1 MSENIFKKDT
11 LQQNQRKRSNDIA
24 KIQMITDSKKKFVQ
38 FERTTKF
45 KTDPTITEWLSIFG
59 NMPES
64 LQLEALNSLV
74 PTCKQYQIRHL
85 HNLIAPYFQIDFIR
99 LLPKEV
105 FFNFIF
111 YLHFILKLSFKIL
124 SYLSPKDLVLS
135 ASISRTW
142 RHLAEDHILWMKKCL
157 QYNIKEIF
165 PPNLARRENWALFSA
180 GLVDSPQESPH
191 YFDGDSS
198 FSSKISSSF
207 CKSLFQ
213 SPSSSLHFSQLNLPS
228 CLERSKWK
236 AIYLRNQH
244 ISNNWRFRRPNAICH
259 LRGHDEHV
267 NILSKIIL
275 FLKVITCLKLRGDRL
290 VTGSD
295 DCTLR
300 VWSVGTGECTQVL
313 TGHTG
318 GVWAL
323 QLSEDGKIAI
333 SGSTDRTVRVWNVET
348 GVLMRCL
355 NGHSSTVRCMSL
367 SGNIL
372 VTGSRDCTIRMWNI
386 EEGRCIR
393 PFIGHLAAVRCVK
406 YAGSSVVSGGYDHK
420 IHVWNA
426 ENGTLEHVLEGHT
439 HRVYSLLKNVIW
451 LFLVLLIQQLEFG
464 IQTLVGHQSLTSGMK
479 LRGNKLISANA
490 DSTIKVWNI
499 LDGTCIHTLAGPNK
513 HASAVT
519 GFRFLDNGM
528 IATSGDDGT
537 VKLWDIE
544 EGSFICDLI
553 KLPSSGAGGCV
564 WRMKATPTM
573 LVCAV
578 GSRNGTEDTKLVLMD
593 FDGPYP

>member
-1 MSENIFKKDT
+1 MSERIFKKDI

-24 KIQMITDSKKKFVQ
+24 KIQMISDSKKKFVQ
-38 FERTTKF
+38 FESRTTKF
-45 KTDPTITEWLSIFG
+45 KTDPTITEWLSTFG

-99 LLPKEV
+99 LLPKE
-105 FFNFIF
+105 
-111 YLHFILKLSFKIL
+111 LSFKIL

-142 RHLAEDHILWMKKCL
+142 RHLAEDHILWMKKCF

-191 YFDGDSS
+191 YFDGDSP

-267 NILSKIIL
+267 
-275 FLKVITCLKLRGDRL
+275 ITCLKLRGDRL

-300 VWSVGTGECTQVL
+300 VWFVGTGECTQVL

-439 HRVYSLLKNVIW
+439 HRVYSLHFVKERNLVISGSLDTTIRVWNVKTGEC
-451 LFLVLLIQQLEFG
+451 L
-464 IQTLVGHQSLTSGMK
+464 QTLVGHQSLTSGMK

>member
-1 MSENIFKKDT
+1 MSERIFKKDI

-24 KIQMITDSKKKFVQ
+24 KIQMISDSKKKFVQ
-38 FERTTKF
+38 FE
-45 KTDPTITEWLSIFG
+45 
-59 NMPES
+59 
-64 LQLEALNSLV
+64 
-74 PTCKQYQIRHL
+74 
-85 HNLIAPYFQIDFIR
+85 
-99 LLPKEV
+99 
-105 FFNFIF
+105 
-111 YLHFILKLSFKIL
+111 

-142 RHLAEDHILWMKKCL
+142 RHLAEDHILWMKKCF

-191 YFDGDSS
+191 YFDGDSP

-267 NILSKIIL
+267 
-275 FLKVITCLKLRGDRL
+275 ITCLKLRGDRL

-300 VWSVGTGECTQVL
+300 VWFVGTGECTQVL

-355 NGHSSTVRCMSL
+355 NGHSS
-367 SGNIL
+367 
-372 VTGSRDCTIRMWNI
+372 SRDCTIRMWNI

-439 HRVYSLLKNVIW
+439 HRVYSLHFVKERNLVISGSLDTTIRVWNVKTGEC
-451 LFLVLLIQQLEFG
+451 L
-464 IQTLVGHQSLTSGMK
+464 QTLVGHQSLTSGMK

>member
-1 MSENIFKKDT
+1 MSDNIIKLDVA
-11 LQQNQRKRSNDIA
+11 QQNQRKRRQMFNDSN
-24 KIQMITDSKKKFVQ
+24 KKVINLDRNKNLLQNNLIRKNNVSI
-38 FERTTKF
+38 K
-45 KTDPTITEWLSIFG
+45 EWLSLFE
-59 NMPES
+59 NMSES
-64 LQLEALNSLV
+64 SQLEALNSLI
-74 PTCKQYQIRHL
+74 PNCKQYQIRHL
-85 HNLIAPYFQIDFIR
+85 HNLITPYFQIDFIK
-99 LLPKEV
+99 LLPKELSIKV
-105 FFNFIF
+105 
-111 YLHFILKLSFKIL
+111 LSF
-124 SYLSPKDLVLS
+124 LSPKDLVLA

-142 RHLAEDHILWMKKCL
+142 RNLAEDHILWMKKCL
-157 QYNIKEIF
+157 QYNIKELF
-165 PPNLARRENWALFSA
+165 PPNLGRRESWALFSA
-180 GLVDSPQESPH
+180 DLVDSPQESPY
-191 YFDGDSS
+191 YFDCNDLSC
-198 FSSKISSSF
+198 SSKITSHY
-207 CKSLFQ
+207 CKSSFQ
-213 SPSSSLHFSQLNLPS
+213 SPSPFLNLPKLNLPS
-228 CLERSKWK
+228 CFERSKWK

-244 ISNNWRFRRPNAICH
+244 ISNNWRFRRPNSVCH
-259 LRGHDEHV
+259 LKGHDEH
-267 NILSKIIL
+267 
-275 FLKVITCLKLRGDRL
+275 VITCLKLRGDRL

-300 VWSVGTGECTQVL
+300 VWFVGTGECTQVL

-333 SGSTDRTVRVWNVET
+333 SGSTDRTVRVWNIET

-367 SGNIL
+367 CGNIL

-406 YAGSSVVSGGYDHK
+406 FAGSSIISGGYDHK
-420 IHVWNA
+420 IHIWNA
-426 ENGTLEHVLEGHT
+426 DNGTLEHILDGHT
-439 HRVYSLLKNVIW
+439 HRVYSLHFVKERNLVISGSLDTTIRVWNVKTGEC
-451 LFLVLLIQQLEFG
+451 L
-464 IQTLVGHQSLTSGMK
+464 QTLVGHQSLTSGMK

-519 GFRFLDNGM
+519 GFKFLENGM

-544 EGSFICDLI
+544 EGTFICDLI